1 MPVRFLSLILILC
14 ALLAAPAARA
24 AITITFWSHEFGSS
38 FPHAFFTLRGVPDG
52 GGAPVDA
59 NYGFTPKAI
68 TPAILMGTV
77 PGRLD
82 IAKPAY
88 IANSDAQFSL
98 VLNDAQYARILA
110 LVAGWSDKT
119 GDGRYNMNSR
129 NCIHFVA
136 EAARIAGVAR
146 LDFPALMKKPRS
158 YLKAVAAANAAQ
170 VRVIAMDGRAY
181 LASLPPLAASQ
192 AMANTR

>member
-1 MPVRFLSLILILC
+1 
-14 ALLAAPAARA
+14 
-24 AITITFWSHEFGSS
+24 
-38 FPHAFFTLRGVPDG
+38 
-52 GGAPVDA
+52 
-59 NYGFTPKAI
+59 
-68 TPAILMGTV
+68 MGTV

-98 VLNDAQYARILA
+98 LLTDAQYARILA

-136 EAARIAGVAR
+136 EAARIAGVATVE
-146 LDFPALMKKPRS
+146 FPALMKKPRS
-158 YLKAVAAANAAQ
+158 YLKAVAAANPTQ
-170 VRVIAMDGRAY
+170 VTIIAKNGRAY
-181 LASLPPLAASQ
+181 LASLPPLVVAA
-192 AMANTR
+192 AGAGTR